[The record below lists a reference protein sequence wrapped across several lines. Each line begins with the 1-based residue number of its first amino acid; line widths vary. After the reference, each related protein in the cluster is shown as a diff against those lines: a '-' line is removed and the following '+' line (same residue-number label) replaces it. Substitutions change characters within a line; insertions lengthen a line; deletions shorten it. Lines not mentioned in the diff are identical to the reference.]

1 MVEEGEQRPVDQPGA
16 VLQLC
21 KGVVEEARVN
31 GLLELVDLLD
41 GRVPVDGEDFA
52 GELAPG
58 GLALLVVVG
67 GLSYINNESF
77 AVA

>member
-1 MVEEGEQRPVDQPGA
+1 

-21 KGVVEEARVN
+21 EGVVEEARVD

-41 GRVPVDGEDFA
+41 GAVPVDGEDLA

-67 GLSYINNESF
+67 GLPY
-77 AVA
+77 